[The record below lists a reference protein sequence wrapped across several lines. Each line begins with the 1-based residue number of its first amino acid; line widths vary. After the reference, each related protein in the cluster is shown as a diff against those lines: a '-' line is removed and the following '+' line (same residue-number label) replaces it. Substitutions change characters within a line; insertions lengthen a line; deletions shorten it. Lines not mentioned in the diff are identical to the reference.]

1 MQLLGDLGERAGGVA
16 ACLGAAIDQ
25 KNLHHKL
32 PPLSVTSVEDY
43 LTSGQIAWGA
53 MPAPRAHGRLAHQVR
68 AGYGPEDVGVRGLVR
83 ADCKGSGR
91 VALDGEL

>member
-1 MQLLGDLGERAGGVA
+1 M
-16 ACLGAAIDQ
+16 
-25 KNLHHKL
+25 
-32 PPLSVTSVEDY
+32 
-43 LTSGQIAWGA
+43 SGRMAWGA

-91 VALDGEL
+91 AALDGEL